1 MLMSLNIRRSLQK
14 LFNRCPLT
22 AYLFI
27 PVIRAKDV
35 LDGKPMHRSM
45 EKNLRLFCSP
55 EQLKDRAY
63 LRRTKRDMWYSF
75 LRYYCGFDEY
85 FQLQFPKRS
94 HAGRREFVTDF
105 ERIAVCTPL
114 VDPEMMAL
122 FKNKW
127 NTYEALKDFYHRDA
141 VKVCPGSSPEDF
153 FRFADAHPL
162 FIAKPLEESCG
173 IGVHL
178 VEITP
183 ETDRDEL
190 FCQLQQEN
198 VILEE
203 KIVQCETLNRLHP
216 ASVNTIRC
224 ATFLKDGEVH
234 ILFTFLRIGQKN
246 SVVDNG
252 GAGGLIAC
260 IDTETGIVNS
270 PGVTE
275 FGQAAILHPDTNAQI
290 LGLSI
295 PRWEEMKETATKL
308 ALTIPS
314 QKYISWDLSLTEKGW
329 VVVEG
334 NCLGQFIGPQIS
346 AQCGIRQKL
355 SPFFNL
361 P

>member
-1 MLMSLNIRRSLQK
+1 MSLNIRRSLQK
-14 LFNRCPLT
+14 LFDACPLT

-27 PVIRAKDV
+27 PVIRMKDI

-45 EKNLRLFCSP
+45 EKNTRLFCTP

-63 LRRTKRDMWYSF
+63 LRRLKRDMWYSF

-141 VKVCPGSSPEDF
+141 VKVCPGSSPDDF

-178 VEITP
+178 VELTP
-183 ETDRDEL
+183 ETDREAL
-190 FCQLQQEN
+190 FRQLQQEN

-203 KIVQCETLNRLHP
+203 KIVQCETLSALHP

-260 IDTETGIVNS
+260 IDKSNEPFQCVVN
-270 PGVTE
+270 
-275 FGQAAILHPDTNAQI
+275 GQLNEANLKGKLVGLLFREEEYIGSNDGKKHKAVKACAARSVQTIREGSFDIPEPKLLQGNAPSRNAAPTAGFTQVDD
-290 LGLSI
+290 
-295 PRWEEMKETATKL
+295 EEL
-308 ALTIPS
+308 
-314 QKYISWDLSLTEKGW
+314 
-329 VVVEG
+329 
-334 NCLGQFIGPQIS
+334 
-346 AQCGIRQKL
+346 
-355 SPFFNL
+355 PF
-361 P
+361 